1 MSRYLLVVSFLF
13 SIQSFG
19 QVTIDSAIIKNTVF
33 TEFLGPAR
41 SIISANYE
49 RIFCFSNAHF
59 LYTFRTGIGYVP
71 GSTES
76 RTPHKGTVTIPVVA
90 SLLAGGKA
98 GYAQLGIGY
107 SYSFGDSYTDST
119 VNPPQVFQKY
129 EPAYSLSMGYRY
141 MGHNI
146 VAQAFPML
154 LWTNNPTNRFSVSF
168 GFSIGTIF

>member
-1 MSRYLLVVSFLF
+1 MSRYILVVSLLF

-19 QVTIDSAIIKNTVF
+19 QVTSDSTVIKNTVF
-33 TEFLGPAR
+33 AEFLGPAR

-49 RIFCFSNAHF
+49 RIFRFSNAHF

-76 RTPHKGTVTIPVVA
+76 RTPHKGTITIPLVA
-90 SLLAGGKA
+90 SLLTGGKA

-107 SYSFGDSYTDST
+107 SYSFGDPYTDST
-119 VNPPQVFQKY
+119 VHPPQVFQKY
-129 EPAYSLSMGYRY
+129 EPGYSLSLGYRY
-141 MGHNI
+141 MGNNI

-168 GFSIGTIF
+168 GFSIGTTF